1 VIDFSLAD
9 ESVQAKVPHD
19 EGRMRT
25 KRYALAATL
34 LAFAAAGQS
43 GCTTKT
49 CAGIKVNYDIAID
62 REMDAPF
69 RDSAQFS
76 VEVCGD
82 DRCRSATVSAITHEL
97 AGDIRG
103 SMVALDQGR
112 TRVRAVVVVGEN
124 DTTSLTLRVRDKNG
138 NLLLESRAPLQ
149 WKSGECHGEPVTT
162 AI

>member
-1 VIDFSLAD
+1 MEFSLAD
-9 ESVQAKVPHD
+9 ESVQAMVPDD

-25 KRYALAATL
+25 KRCGLAATL

-43 GCTTKT
+43 GCSEKSCT
-49 CAGIKVNYDIAID
+49 AIALIYDISID

-82 DRCRSATVSAITHEL
+82 DRCRSATVSAVTHEL
-97 AGDIRG
+97 VGDVRR
-103 SMVALDQGR
+103 SMVSIDQGR
-112 TRVRAVVVVGEN
+112 TRVHAVVGVTEN
-124 DTTSLTLRVRDKNG
+124 YTTSLTLRARDKNG
-138 NLLLESRAPLQ
+138 NLLLDSRAPLQ
-149 WKSGECHGEPVTT
+149 WKSGEYHGEPVTT